1 MICKNIYGKS
11 TFNTRVVMG
20 ININLII
27 IIKSL
32 PKHIKKIFVAG
43 M

>member
-1 MICKNIYGKS
+1 MICKNIRAKS
-11 TFNTRVVMG
+11 PDYPWIEMG

-32 PKHIKKIFVAG
+32 PEHIKEIFVAG